1 MFFLT
6 EEELGI
12 QNIPVHRSSK
22 ILFKNKFFTRGP
34 DFAKNSRE
42 AAISF
47 CHQKQTE
54 SNVVCLLVEHQL
66 YLTVWIEQKTK
77 TEISQDTKTSTKSPK
92 DDLLDRD
99 LDFVNRCQRELAE
112 IIGPIA
118 TIVCQRTITKNPAI
132 TKIEFVKALAEQI
145 PDRTQA
151 KEFQQ
156 RFFS

>member
-22 ILFKNKFFTRGP
+22 ILFKNKIFTRGP

-54 SNVVCLLVEHQL
+54 SNVLCLLVEHHL
-66 YLTVWIEQKTK
+66 YLTVWIEQKNK
-77 TEISQDTKTSTKSPK
+77 TEIERDKKSSAKQPK

-99 LDFVNRCQRELAE
+99 LDFVDRCQRELAE

-118 TIVCQRTITKNPAI
+118 TIVCQRTITQNPAI

-145 PDRTQA
+145 PDRSQA
-151 KEFQQ
+151 KEFEQ
-156 RFFS
+156 SLLS